1 MKAEWLKQH
10 PEDDVRAS
18 EWLKQH
24 LEDEVRALFMWQYIR
39 ASNSNLIHGCH
50 DAIFAGKGNG

>member
-24 LEDEVRALFMWQYIR
+24 LEDEVRALFM
-39 ASNSNLIHGCH
+39 
-50 DAIFAGKGNG
+50 